1 MRLFTKFLHKNRS
14 ERVSEEQSNLF
25 VVFIFLIGLFV
36 PLSPIL
42 LHFLGLKPN
51 LLSVLCCLVVFM
63 ICNII
68 YRSIK
73 YSYIYL
79 FIVFISIVSSIFFSF
94 YWGELKLLFF
104 TLYFIVSIIAVMS
117 LSYKDKRSIVIAL
130 SNVIY
135 VVTGAA
141 VVGFCYAFIGG
152 EPLLEIENPDKR
164 SAFLYLSTMTNFNV
178 GLFIRPSGI
187 FDEPGALS
195 FFICF
200 TCALRTLFNLPKKQT
215 WFLLIAGLIT
225 FSVAHVIYLIFHY
238 LSEKFNPKSLFMS
251 VVAVSA
257 IFAIPFLND
266 DIYEVVDSAFF
277 QRFVIEDGNLKGDN
291 RSELFS
297 NAASL
302 INTETFLWGIDS
314 ACILDVDLCN
324 SKYPMFGE
332 NVLSPLALTGF
343 VVSLPYYLALFMLL
357 CYGSLRKE
365 NLFLIGVALLLFQRP
380 YLMSYGYSL
389 LIVLLLSV
397 TKSRY
402 GIRHFSKRQVI

>member
-1 MRLFTKFLHKNRS
+1 MSLSTKISYKYRN
-14 ERVSEEQSNLF
+14 ERVSEEQSNLY
-25 VVFIFLIGLFV
+25 VVSIFLVGLLV

-42 LHFLGLKPN
+42 LHFSGLKSN
-51 LLSVLCCLVVFM
+51 LLSVLCCFVVFV
-63 ICNII
+63 ICCII
-68 YRSIK
+68 YRPIK
-73 YSYIYL
+73 YSYISL
-79 FIVFISIVSSIFFSF
+79 FIVFIPIVSSILFSF
-94 YWGELKLLFF
+94 YWGDLKLLFF
-104 TLYFIVSIIAVMS
+104 TLYFIFSIITVMS
-117 LSYKDKRSIVIAL
+117 LTYNDKKSIVIAL
-130 SNVIY
+130 SNIMY
-135 VVTGAA
+135 LVTGAA
-141 VVGFCYAFIGG
+141 IVGFCYAFIGG

-200 TCALRTLFNLPKKQT
+200 TCALRTLFHLPKKQT
-215 WFLLIAGLIT
+215 WVLLIAGLIT
-225 FSVAHVIYLIFHY
+225 FSVAHVIYLVFHY
-238 LSEKFNPKSLFMS
+238 LSEKFNPKSIFMS
-251 VVAVSA
+251 FIAVSVL
-257 IFAIPFLND
+257 FTTPFLND
-266 DIYEVVDSAFF
+266 DIYEMMDSIFF

-302 INTETFLWGIDS
+302 INTETFLWGVDS

-343 VVSLPYYLALFMLL
+343 VVSLPYYFSLLILL

-397 TKSRY
+397 TLKKIK
-402 GIRHFSKRQVI
+402 IRFKRLS